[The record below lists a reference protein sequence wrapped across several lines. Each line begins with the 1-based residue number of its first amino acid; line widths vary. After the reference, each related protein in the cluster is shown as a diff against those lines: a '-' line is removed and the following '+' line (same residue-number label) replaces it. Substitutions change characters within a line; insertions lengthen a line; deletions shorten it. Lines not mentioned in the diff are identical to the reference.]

1 MICESFLEIGLCAL
15 VLVLFNPILD
25 YVDTVNYVATAVVN
39 HGLAT
44 MHSQLLVL
52 ACLAEPSLA

>member
-52 ACLAEPSLA
+52 AW